1 MSEKAAKSEVPG
13 DFLFE
18 NRSVVH
24 DRHENTFFRSQLV
37 TKRYEALLPETQHVT
52 KNTKTI
58 QVHTGTL

>member
-1 MSEKAAKSEVPG
+1 MSEKAAKWEVPG

-37 TKRYEALLPETQHVT
+37 LKRYEAFLPETQHVT
-52 KNTKTI
+52 KNTKTV
-58 QVHTGTL
+58 QVHCN